1 MNTYFIRTECSGLSA
16 QDFFFSQSITEEPR
30 LTTGFFFTKPPSF
43 LITCKSEM
51 TVCVIVVGYESLK
64 QL

>member
-1 MNTYFIRTECSGLSA
+1 MLRTQCSG
-16 QDFFFSQSITEEPR
+16 FFFSQSITEEPR